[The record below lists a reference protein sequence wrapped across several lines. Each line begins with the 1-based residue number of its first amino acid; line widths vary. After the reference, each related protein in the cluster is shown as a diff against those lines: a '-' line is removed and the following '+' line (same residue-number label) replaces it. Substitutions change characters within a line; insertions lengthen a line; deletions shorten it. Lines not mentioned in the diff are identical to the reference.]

1 MIELKE
7 WDYNL
12 LKRIEKANSTN
23 YRIVEI
29 NDMYY
34 IRPEDLFT
42 CLDEVQEYREYA
54 ETHLIEVSEEASE
67 KFNEYIPTLD
77 KTYIDEIN
85 SLKEELEGL
94 KEENE
99 ILRDKALMVCNEDD
113 IDRLNFEGVML

>member
-23 YRIVEI
+23 YRIIEI
-29 NDMYY
+29 NDMFY

-54 ETHLIEVSEEASE
+54 EKNLVEVSEEANE

-77 KTYIDEIN
+77 KTYLDEIE